1 MVAFKSGQNGIVA
14 RHMLGQL
21 RTASLGI
28 AGRLNDRS
36 VTSTV
41 KTQLKIP
48 ENASRLQ
55 RGR

>member
-1 MVAFKSGQNGIVA
+1 MVAFKPGQNGILA
-14 RHMLGQL
+14 SHMLGQL

-41 KTQLKIP
+41 MTQLKIP
-48 ENASRLQ
+48 ENPSRLQ